1 MKIPDRAY
9 SAAWRAVRAVPTP
22 VARTIFDAGARW
34 AFHRGAGS
42 AHRLRANL
50 RRVVGPGVADDDLD
64 RLVAAGLRSYAR
76 YWCEVFRLP
85 DMTRQTVVG
94 RMAVADEHLLRE
106 AWAEGRGVIL
116 ALPHTGNWDHAGAWL
131 VMTGVPFTTV
141 AERLHPEAL
150 YEQFVHFRESLGM
163 EVLPLTGGERPPFEV
178 LRERLRAGGCL
189 CLLADRDLTAAGVEV
204 EFFGEPARMPAGP
217 AALSLETGAVLLPVT
232 LHYPDR
238 SSWGARIH
246 PRVLPPATGSTAERV
261 TAMTQALADAFA
273 EGIRAH
279 PVDWHMFQ
287 RVWVADLD
295 PARLPAARGAVR

>member
-34 AFHRGAGS
+34 TFRRGSGPA
-42 AHRLRANL
+42 ARLRANL
-50 RRVVGPGVADDDLD
+50 RRVVGPGVTDDELD

-85 DMTRQTVVG
+85 DMTRRTVVG
-94 RMAVADEHLLRE
+94 RMSVADEHLLRE

-141 AERLHPEAL
+141 AERLQPEAL
-150 YEQFVHFRESLGM
+150 YEQFVRFRESLGM
-163 EVLPLTGGERPPFEV
+163 EVLPLTGGQRPPFEV

-204 EFFGEPARMPAGP
+204 DFFGEPARMPAGP

-238 SSWGARIH
+238 RSWGARIH
-246 PRVLPPATGSTAERV
+246 PRVVPPATGSTAERV
-261 TAMTQALADAFA
+261 ATMTQELADAFA

-279 PVDWHMFQ
+279 PADWHMFQ